1 MMAVVAILIGLT
13 TGVISGLIGLG
24 GGVFIVPA
32 LVYVFKMSQHEAQ
45 GTSLATLLLPIG
57 LFGFL
62 YLLPVVDDVQHAV
75 KEMCHVSFR
84 RILIAVDESPIA
96 AHAAD
101 VGAQLATA
109 LGAELAR
116 VYVVDPTQTVA
127 PDSGVPAADLIALAE
142 KDAKRL
148 LAGFRQRAPQGNP
161 SLEFVA
167 VGKPAS
173 EIVKTAKEWPA
184 DVIVIGSH
192 GRHGLERALLG
203 SVAEGVM
210 RHAPCSVL
218 VVRTPA

>member
-1 MMAVVAILIGLT
+1 M
-13 TGVISGLIGLG
+13 
-24 GGVFIVPA
+24 
-32 LVYVFKMSQHEAQ
+32 
-45 GTSLATLLLPIG
+45 
-57 LFGFL
+57 
-62 YLLPVVDDVQHAV
+62 
-75 KEMCHVSFR
+75 SFR

-116 VYVVDPTQTVA
+116 VSVVDPTQTVA

-148 LAGFRQRAPQGNP
+148 LAGFQQRAPQGNP

-173 EIVKTAKEWPA
+173 EIVKAAQEWPA